1 MTLKTVS
8 STPLRPDR
16 ALGRPERPTGS
27 PRTPISRPWCPPRTY
42 AARGACGGRS
52 TMLIYCKSPDEILEI
67 VRLTIEIA
75 IAPFCS
81 FIRSRTHF
89 PPMLKVWVTE
99 GIKKWF
105 GPLRETPPSPP
116 DKYSNWPPPPEILFM
131 DTIKGKTEHSGQKG
145 ADHFFSSPLLLPG
158 YPGTGH
164 CTRVQYAYS
173 MPVWVDP
180 LGSGLTEKRVVHE
193 LLST

>member
-1 MTLKTVS
+1 MTKLESNTN
-8 STPLRPDR
+8 
-16 ALGRPERPTGS
+16 
-27 PRTPISRPWCPPRTY
+27 
-42 AARGACGGRS
+42 
-52 TMLIYCKSPDEILEI
+52 EILEI
-67 VRLTIEIA
+67 LRLTIEIA

-131 DTIKGKTEHSGQKG
+131 DTIKGKTEHSGQGGYLSGGEGGGFPKG
-145 ADHFFSSPLLLPG
+145 ADHFFIPLSPPI
-158 YPGTGH
+158 
-164 CTRVQYAYS
+164 
-173 MPVWVDP
+173 
-180 LGSGLTEKRVVHE
+180 
-193 LLST
+193 